1 MNGFGTGGLS
11 GQSVNSPH
19 HSITS
24 DTAIPNN
31 AHHTSDRTS
40 QNGELALGGLNAD
53 DQSPEREFQGSRD
66 GDHHMIRESCVS
78 GQTFG
83 GSRTSVGSDKN
94 AATHQPPLEEP
105 DNSRQSYQSTAV

>member
-19 HSITS
+19 LSITS

-31 AHHTSDRTS
+31 SHHTS

-53 DQSPEREFQGSRD
+53 DQWPEQEFQGSRD
-66 GDHHMIRESCVS
+66 GDHHMIRESRAS
-78 GQTFG
+78 GETFG
-83 GSRTSVGSDKN
+83 GSRTSVGPDKN
-94 AATHQPPLEEP
+94 AATLQPPLEEP